1 MASPIKFGTDGW
13 RAVIGEEYTF
23 ANVRIVAQAVADLL
37 HAERLAERGLIVGYD
52 TRFAS
57 ERFAAACAEVLAAN
71 GIHTYL
77 TGKATP
83 TPVISYAILHQNA
96 GGAAIITAS
105 HNPSSDNGFKY
116 KPEYAGSASPAVIG
130 KLEALLEANPVKRL
144 NLADAE
150 RQGLV
155 ERIDAMPAYVQQITT
170 LVDLDL
176 IKRSGKTIIVDA
188 MFGAG
193 AGYLPTLLDGGATKI
208 IPINSERNP
217 LFPGI
222 RAPEPIDSNL
232 AKLKKVVKESGADVG
247 IAFDGDADRVGMAT
261 EEGIFVNQLQV
272 YGLLYWYLLEVRGLI
287 GPAVYTVTTTSMAR
301 RLAEI
306 YGTTAHETGV
316 GFKFVGPKMTET
328 DAVIGGEESG
338 GFGFGMHI
346 PERDGIASGLFLID
360 LWLTKGKAASEVL
373 AELQAL
379 AGPSHYDRAD
389 IRFAR
394 EGYDAVKT
402 DTLARLAD
410 EAPTS
415 LAGQEVVERKALET
429 NDGFKFYRAD
439 GSWLLIRFS
448 GTEALLRVYVEA
460 RSSEDVEA
468 LLAEGRRIANAGR

>member
-23 ANVRIVAQAVADLL
+23 ANVRIVAQAVADFL
-37 HAERLAERGLIVGYD
+37 HTERLAERGLIVGYD

-83 TPVISYAILHQNA
+83 TPVISYAILDQNA

-116 KPEYAGSASPAVIG
+116 KPEYAGSASPTVIG

-155 ERIDAMPAYVQQITT
+155 ERIDGMPAYVQQITT

-193 AGYLPTLLDGGATKI
+193 AGYLPTILDGGATKI

-247 IAFDGDADRVGMAT
+247 IAFDGDADRVGLVD
-261 EEGIFVNQLQV
+261 EKGRFINQLQV
-272 YGLLYWYLLEVRGLI
+272 FGLLAYYLLEVKGWRGPL
-287 GPAVYTVTTTSMAR
+287 VKSLSTTSMVS
-301 RLAEI
+301 RLGEL
-306 YGTTAHETGV
+306 YNVPVFETPV
-316 GFKFVGPKMTET
+316 GFKHIGPKMLET
-328 DAVIGGEESG
+328 KAIIGGEESG
-338 GFGFGMHI
+338 GFAFDRHI
-346 PERDGIASGLFLID
+346 PERDGILASLFLIEFM
-360 LWLTKGKAASEVL
+360 LRRNKPPSQLLE
-373 AELQAL
+373 ELFAKV
-379 AGPSHYDRAD
+379 GPHFYDRLDLSYPPEQRPAILQRVAD
-389 IRFAR
+389 AHPETLGGQKVKHIST
-394 EGYDAVKT
+394 EGGYKYV
-402 DTLARLAD
+402 
-410 EAPTS
+410 
-415 LAGQEVVERKALET
+415 LE
-429 NDGFKFYRAD
+429 D

-448 GTEALLRVYVEA
+448 GTEPLLRVYTET
-460 RSSEDVEA
+460 RSAGIVA
-468 LLAEGRRIANAGR
+468 QLLDEGRKLAGM